1 MDKSLTRIERMRRL
15 KGVEDLTLGSILL
28 AQMHALG
35 IDFDEA
41 AARTGLSERHLKRI
55 ANDEHAP
62 QDATATKLEVLGIP
76 RSVIAQGAAKTKAR
90 MTLSRLE
97 ASPA

>member
-1 MDKSLTRIERMRRL
+1 MDRNLTSAQRMLRL
-15 KGVEDLTLGSILL
+15 KDVEDLTLGSILL
-28 AQMHALG
+28 ARMHELG

-41 AARTGLSERHLKRI
+41 ASRTGLSERHLKRI

-62 QDATATKLEVLGIP
+62 QDSTATKLEVLGIP

-97 ASPA
+97 ASPI